1 MPVPPRIPHSRVP
14 EIVLAVHGKVL
25 AQPEVTATAVILG
38 SKTVNDFHDYIVFV
52 GHRPNSDTT
61 IPVSR
66 TSPGGYAPNDT
77 EMVPVPIEV
86 AAANA
91 SDDMQAA
98 LLRARE
104 IFAAVERGV
113 LEDQNLGL
121 GKGVSATIGSD
132 VNWLMVH
139 TDKAAEVYV
148 SFDVNVKV
156 AL

>member
-1 MPVPPRIPHSRVP
+1 MPVPQRIPHSRVP
-14 EIVLAVHGKVL
+14 EIVLAVHSRVL
-25 AQPEVTATAVILG
+25 AQPEVTSSAVILG

-52 GHRPNSDTT
+52 AHRPNSDTT
-61 IPVSR
+61 VPVSR

-77 EMVPVPIEV
+77 EMVPVPVEI

-91 SDDMQAA
+91 ADDMQAA

-121 GKGVSATIGSD
+121 GKGVSASIGSD

-148 SFDVNVKV
+148 SFDVNVKA